1 MLSYTKELG
10 DPYCVLF
17 IDFVKG
23 ERPKKF
29 PNLTIKVSCVLYVVS
44 EFCQMLS
51 SSYNMY
57 FPLVLMPFLPSVI
70 ATRVLHG
77 LISWYV
83 CDNKKALQLHP
94 FILLPSNI
102 NLLFLLD
109 SMMFTL
115 TSVGKN
121 VILQS
126 IRDRIWKAQKHG
138 VIVYKCSG
146 YLIPASQL
154 SAKQTESEIKFSLVN
169 LQVYR
174 QIPFVSWL
182 FIITILNL
190 LQIFFL
196 AC

>member
-1 MLSYTKELG
+1 MPLYAVIYCRELG
-10 DPYCVLF
+10 DPYFVLF

-77 LISWYV
+77 LHGLISLCV

-94 FILLPSNI
+94 FILLPSNT
-102 NLLFLLD
+102 NLLFL
-109 SMMFTL
+109 
-115 TSVGKN
+115 
-121 VILQS
+121 
-126 IRDRIWKAQKHG
+126 
-138 VIVYKCSG
+138 
-146 YLIPASQL
+146 
-154 SAKQTESEIKFSLVN
+154 
-169 LQVYR
+169 
-174 QIPFVSWL
+174 
-182 FIITILNL
+182 
-190 LQIFFL
+190 
-196 AC
+196 